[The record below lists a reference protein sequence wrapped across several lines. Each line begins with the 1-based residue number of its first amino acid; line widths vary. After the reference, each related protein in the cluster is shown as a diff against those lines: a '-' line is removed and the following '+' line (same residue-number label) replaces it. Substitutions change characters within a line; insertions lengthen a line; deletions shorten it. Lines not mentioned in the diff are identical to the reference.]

1 MQDFD
6 DASTRSWFMRVPSK
20 GALRSLQLFALLLAV
35 SLSNAADTVQRLK
48 APAAAEQRAVKAEL
62 KAHFAT
68 YERKGAE
75 SASAL
80 IRDETARQAWTD
92 LEYRIVRA
100 IHEGRS
106 LGDLSEFGLESKPD
120 GSYTVDLKRFPQW
133 QPLDASLPVLST
145 PEAISL
151 YEERLKARGFRQSD
165 MDDLRLYVAEHD
177 LTVAT
182 QAAATRIAEKYAR
195 HFADEAAAGRPLAAD
210 DVIDYRYELRRSW
223 RETEREWSLALL
235 DGLDKQRQRILASFF
250 QEVASTKNFG
260 KAQKNAR
267 QMLEMEASALA
278 SGEYLSAHTRAEAQL
293 RQEAEDRRR
302 KLMED
307 LSK

>member
-1 MQDFD
+1 
-6 DASTRSWFMRVPSK
+6 
-20 GALRSLQLFALLLAV
+20 
-35 SLSNAADTVQRLK
+35 
-48 APAAAEQRAVKAEL
+48 
-62 KAHFAT
+62 
-68 YERKGAE
+68 
-75 SASAL
+75 
-80 IRDETARQAWTD
+80 
-92 LEYRIVRA
+92 
-100 IHEGRS
+100 
-106 LGDLSEFGLESKPD
+106 
-120 GSYTVDLKRFPQW
+120 
-133 QPLDASLPVLST
+133 
-145 PEAISL
+145 
-151 YEERLKARGFRQSD
+151 